1 MYSFKLSQHDLRRV
15 IDLFVAFHKRFS
27 HFFRTKTRS
36 VARQAQA
43 YSAGQIQSDTRR
55 NLVKFTHCVPEVNEQ
70 AMQHFISNS
79 SWKDAPLIAQL
90 QQDVDRLIGDPNE
103 GALILDE
110 SGFPKQGKHSV
121 GVKRQY
127 CGALGKVDNCQVGVF
142 LAYAKDSN
150 TTLIDRRLYLPKDW
164 ANDKERHQKAGVP
177 EDVTFKTKAQL
188 GLEMILDAHSR
199 ELRFGWVGMDA
210 HYGEQPWLRN
220 QLDDE
225 DIIYMADI
233 PVTHRIF
240 LEKPNLLIPK
250 RKGNRGRKPTKL
262 KPDTVP
268 LNVKAFLEVQPAECW
283 HRLKIRDTERGEL
296 EADFAA
302 FRIFSVNGQGLPDR
316 EVWLVVRREIDDPK
330 EMKFAFS
337 NAPEETSIERL
348 ASMLCSRYWVERALQ
363 NAKGEAGLDEYE
375 VRSWQAWHHHMSM
388 TMLSMLFLLQVQ
400 LMFKEKASMLTIQD
414 ARWIL
419 KKLLPRREITP
430 EEILKLIQKRHKAR
444 FSARKSRMKH
454 K

>member
-1 MYSFKLSQHDLRRV
+1 MT
-15 IDLFVAFHKRFS
+15 FHKRFS
-27 HFFRTKTRS
+27 HFFRTKTRL
-36 VARQAQA
+36 VAKQAHA
-43 YSAGQIQSDTRR
+43 YSAGQIQSDARR
-55 NLVKFTHCVPEVNEQ
+55 NLVKFTHCVPEINEQ

-79 SWKDAPLIAQL
+79 PWEDAPLIAQL
-90 QQDVDRLIGDPNE
+90 QRDVDKLIGDLND

-110 SGFPKQGKHSV
+110 SGFPKQGKYSV

-142 LAYAKDSN
+142 LAYARDSN
-150 TTLIDRRLYLPKDW
+150 VTLIDRRLYLPKDW
-164 ANDKERHQKAGVP
+164 ADDKERRQKAGVP
-177 EDVTFKTKAQL
+177 EEVTFKTKAQL

-199 ELRFGWVGMDA
+199 GLHFGWVGMDA

-220 QLDDE
+220 RLDDE
-225 DIIYMADI
+225 GITYMADI

-262 KPDTVP
+262 KPDTAP
-268 LNVKAFLEVQPAECW
+268 LNVKAFVETQPVEYW
-283 HRLKIRDTERGEL
+283 YRLKIRDTERGEL

-302 FRIFSVNGQGLPDR
+302 FRVFSVNDQGLPDKKL
-316 EVWLVVRREIDDPK
+316 WLVVRREINDPK

-375 VRSWQAWHHHMSM
+375 VRSWQGWHHHITM
-388 TMLSMLFLLQVQ
+388 TMLTMLFLLELQ
-400 LMFKEKASMLTIQD
+400 LTLKGKGPMLTIQD
-414 ARWIL
+414 VRWIL
-419 KKLLPRREITP
+419 KRILPRREITS
-430 EEILKLIQKRHKAR
+430 EGILKIIQKRHKAR

-454 K
+454 Q